1 MRAVRADR
9 KLELEQEFVGCVD
22 FGVARTPI
30 LTANLAE
37 LTRPVRQAQGLAR
50 IERGRIG
57 TILAVVSHAG
67 KPSAREL
74 VIARDIETGAVLLT
88 SRLLP
93 ATPHNF

>member
-9 KLELEQEFVGCVD
+9 KLELEQEFVGCID

-57 TILAVVSHAG
+57 TIRAVVSLAG
-67 KPSAREL
+67 GLPAR
-74 VIARDIETGAVLLT
+74 VTTAPIARIRRCAT
-88 SRLLP
+88 P
-93 ATPHNF
+93 ATR